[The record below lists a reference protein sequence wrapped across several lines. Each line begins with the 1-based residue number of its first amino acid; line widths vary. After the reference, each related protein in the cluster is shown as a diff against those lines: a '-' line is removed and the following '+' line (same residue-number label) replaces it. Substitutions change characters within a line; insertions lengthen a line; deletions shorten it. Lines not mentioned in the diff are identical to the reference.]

1 MTRSAILTLL
11 LMLGLSAT
19 PVTADTLIM
28 DQLAP
33 GEAQTANRPVR
44 GMSMQTVQQRFGS
57 PLNQRP
63 AVGDPPITRWEYADF
78 VVYFE
83 YRYVIHSVLK
93 RR

>member
-1 MTRSAILTLL
+1 MTRSAILTLF
-11 LMLGLSAT
+11 LMLGLSPT
-19 PVTADTLIM
+19 PPAADTLIM

-33 GEAQTANRPVR
+33 GEAHTNRPAR
-44 GMSMQTVQQRFGS
+44 GMSMETVQQRFGS

-63 AVGDPPITRWEYADF
+63 AVGDPPITRWEYAGF

-93 RR
+93 TR